1 MPEPVALT
9 PMDPYNRALLANTH
23 PEDWQNPTATGP
35 YNMVVIGAGTAG
47 LVTAAGVAGLARI
60 IHELK

>member
-1 MPEPVALT
+1 LDEHNA
-9 PMDPYNRALLANTH
+9 ALLRRVH
-23 PEDWQNPTATGP
+23 PPDWQNPKPAAK
-35 YNMVVIGAGTAG
+35 YHLVVIGAGTAG